1 MAAPQKEGLEYFP
14 VDVDMA
20 QDDKIYMIEVE
31 CGLEGFGLL
40 MKLLMNEL
48 IDKARGL
55 KEERDRL
62 QREVSQLEQ
71 ELAISE
77 ELD

>member
-1 MAAPQKEGLEYFP
+1 MRSLREIEKEVSQAQTWP
-14 VDVDMA
+14 DV
-20 QDDKIYMIEVE
+20 
-31 CGLEGFGLL
+31 FR
-40 MKLLMNEL
+40 LMNEL

>member
-1 MAAPQKEGLEYFP
+1 MRNELKENYRSLREIEKEVSQAQTWP
-14 VDVDMA
+14 DV
-20 QDDKIYMIEVE
+20 
-31 CGLEGFGLL
+31 FR
-40 MKLLMNEL
+40 LMNEL
-48 IDKARGL
+48 IDKARWL

>member
-1 MAAPQKEGLEYFP
+1 MRNELKENYRSLREIEKEVSQAQTWP
-14 VDVDMA
+14 DV
-20 QDDKIYMIEVE
+20 
-31 CGLEGFGLL
+31 FR
-40 MKLLMNEL
+40 LMNEL